1 MSVFEYCRPETSQ
14 TIVSLSPQPIS
25 NRFRSNKSEPEAK
38 FPLALSQCRLS
49 GAIYLSTNVPQ
60 EELVP
65 RMDWLTYNEPEAH
78 LDAMVD
84 QLMGR
89 CGLKRGDVV
98 GGVSVK
104 DDTTL
109 RRFETLGLSSWRL
122 DLETDLGIPNPGA
135 GVESIQRELSPSTA
149 ASAVSRYG
157 KARVLIVRHILEHVY
172 DVPRFLDSLRAMVEP
187 GGYIVFEVPDCTRAL
202 ERFDYTTVWE
212 EHLLYFTPATL
223 RTVLARSGMPL
234 DWFASYPYPF
244 EDSLVVV
251 LGNQSVAGA
260 SFAADEDLTKELDR
274 GKRFGENFLRTGDGF
289 RAALDK
295 YAGRGPVALFG
306 AGHLTSTFVGLF
318 ELAERFAFVIDD
330 NPHKV
335 GKLLPGTDLP
345 IRPSSVL
352 SETPLALC
360 VLGLNPM
367 NEQTILRKF
376 SPIVT
381 AHGGELRS
389 IFPASSLY
397 LLGSGA

>member
-14 TIVSLSPQPIS
+14 KILSLSPQPIS
-25 NRFRSNKSEPEAK
+25 NRFRADRSELEAK

-84 QLMGR
+84 QLMSR

-149 ASAVSRYG
+149 ASAASRYG

-172 DVPRFLDSLRAMVEP
+172 DIPRFLESLRAMVEP

-202 ERFDYTTVWE
+202 DRFDYTTVWE
-212 EHLLYFTPATL
+212 EHLLYFTPATVQTL
-223 RTVLARSGMPL
+223 LARSGMPL
-234 DWFASYPYPF
+234 HWFASYPYPF
-244 EDSLVVV
+244 EDSLVAV
-251 LGNQSVAGA
+251 LTNQPVDGASRAVAG
-260 SFAADEDLTKELDR
+260 DLAEELER
-274 GKRFGENFLRTGDGF
+274 GKRFGENFSLTGQRF
-289 RAALDK
+289 RDALDT
-295 YAGRGPVALFG
+295 YADRGSVALFG
-306 AGHLTSTFVGLF
+306 AGHLTSTFLGLF
-318 ELAERFAFVIDD
+318 ELADRFSFVIDD
-330 NPHKV
+330 NPNKI
-335 GKLLPGTDLP
+335 GKLLPGTELQ
-345 IRPSSVL
+345 IRSSNVL
-352 SETPLALC
+352 AETPLALC

-376 SPIVT
+376 SPMVT
-381 AHGGELRS
+381 SPGGEFRS

-397 LLGSGA
+397 LLEPRA